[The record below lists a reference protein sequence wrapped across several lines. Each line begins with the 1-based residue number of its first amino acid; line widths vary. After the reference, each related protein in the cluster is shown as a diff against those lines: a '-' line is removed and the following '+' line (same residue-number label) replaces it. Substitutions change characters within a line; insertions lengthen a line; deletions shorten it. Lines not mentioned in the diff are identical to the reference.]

1 VEPCNRLS
9 FEKRLEIKEKSNVF
23 KEIKRNQR
31 DSNVFQMA
39 EFSPSVLLITCHHD
53 LTGPILAQQVQT
65 RS

>member
-1 VEPCNRLS
+1 LKNGWKS
-9 FEKRLEIKEKSNVF
+9 KKKSNVF

-31 DSNVFQMA
+31 NSNAFQTA
-39 EFSPSVLLITCHHD
+39 ESSLSVLLITCHHD